1 MAETKLVPVN
11 ASYCEALTSW
21 CTRLLITAKSY
32 EWAENSAVELCG
44 FSESGIERHASENE
58 TPDGRPGVYVQLH
71 NYTRAALKGMML
83 ARASQTVLTCPTTR
97 LFNAI
102 SEDSEKRY
110 KLGKG
115 FSMFGEGYQ
124 KLEKKWDRDMYS
136 VPVMEGLFW
145 LEEKYGLRRGVVG
158 VGLIFTGKEQK
169 DLVQFAAKATEKL
182 KAEPLKIILPHP
194 GKSVRFGEAL
204 AATRLSNLGVS
215 VKFDSLK
222 EPNAEVVFNAISP
235 VQAACAISTVKDMAK
250 GAGVK
255 LLGRTYGNCLRG
267 MYDDEGY
274 ALREL
279 IYLES

>member
-1 MAETKLVPVN
+1 MAEAKVVPVS
-11 ASYCEALTSW
+11 ASYCEAITSW

-44 FSESGIERHASENE
+44 FSESAIERRASETE
-58 TPDGRPGVYVQLH
+58 TPDGRPGVFVQLH

-215 VKFDSLK
+215 AKFDPLK
-222 EPNAEVVFNAISP
+222 EPNAEIVFNAISP